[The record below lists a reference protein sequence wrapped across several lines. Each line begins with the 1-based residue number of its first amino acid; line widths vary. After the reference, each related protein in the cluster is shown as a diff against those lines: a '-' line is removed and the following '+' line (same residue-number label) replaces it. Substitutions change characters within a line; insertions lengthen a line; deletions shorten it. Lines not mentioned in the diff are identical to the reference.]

1 MATHATVTL
10 RLPRPDDAITV
21 TLAQAELAA
30 ESFQFVFEDPNQPW
44 TAYVEQVQRE
54 SQGVDLSPG
63 LVPATFLFAEVNGE
77 VVGRVSI
84 RHELNDY
91 LERFGGHI
99 GYAVRPAYR
108 RRGYATAILRQSLEI
123 AHALGLKRV
132 LMICEDSNTASIR
145 TIESCHGVLERMDTS
160 SEGRPIRRYWIELGQ
175 AT

>member
-1 MATHATVTL
+1 MS
-10 RLPRPDDAITV
+10 
-21 TLAQAELAA
+21 LAQAELAT
-30 ESFQFVFEDPNQPW
+30 ESFQFVFQGPNEPW
-44 TAYVEQVQRE
+44 TAYVEQVLRH

-63 LVPATFLFAEVNGE
+63 RVPATFLFAEVNGE

-132 LMICEDSNTASIR
+132 LLICDDSNTASIR
-145 TIESCHGVLERMDTS
+145 TIESCHGVLERLDTS
-160 SEGRPIRRYWIELGQ
+160 SEGRPSRRYWIELGQ